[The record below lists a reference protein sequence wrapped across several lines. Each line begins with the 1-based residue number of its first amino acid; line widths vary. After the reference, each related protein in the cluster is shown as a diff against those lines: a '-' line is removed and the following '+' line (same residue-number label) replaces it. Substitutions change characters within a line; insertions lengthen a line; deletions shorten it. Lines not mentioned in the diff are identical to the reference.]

1 MAALLAAMS
10 ISVSYSQTAPQTS
23 PKTSPTDQELAT
35 VVNRHYNTLKSLR
48 VNFIQ
53 SYDGLGMQ
61 RKESGSLILK
71 KPGRMRWN
79 YSQPPGKLFLLD
91 GKYAYFYAPG
101 QAQATRM
108 PAKELDDLRSP
119 LRFLLGHTQ
128 LEKELGDLKITP
140 AGGGRY
146 LLSGVPKGMEKRIS
160 RLTLEV
166 SEDGVIH
173 AMKIEEQDGA
183 ITQFSFTGEE
193 VNIPVS
199 DQDFVFTPPPG
210 VKIID
215 GTPPV

>member
-1 MAALLAAMS
+1 MAAVLAAMS
-10 ISVSYSQTAPQTS
+10 ISVSYSQTTS
-23 PKTSPTDQELAT
+23 KASPTDKGLAT
-35 VVNRHYNTLKSLR
+35 AVNRHYNTLKSLR
-48 VNFIQ
+48 VNFVQ

-79 YSQPPGKLFLLD
+79 YSQPVGKLFLLD
-91 GKYAYFYAPG
+91 GRYAYFYAPG

-128 LEKELGDLKITP
+128 LEKELDDLTITP
-140 AGGGRY
+140 AGDSRY
-146 LLSGVPKGMEKRIS
+146 LLSGIPKGMEKRIS
-160 RLTLEV
+160 RLALEV
-166 SEDGVIH
+166 SADGIIH

-183 ITQFSFTGEE
+183 ITQFSFSEE
-193 VNIPVS
+193 EDNIPAS
-199 DQDFVFTPPPG
+199 DQEFVFTPPSG